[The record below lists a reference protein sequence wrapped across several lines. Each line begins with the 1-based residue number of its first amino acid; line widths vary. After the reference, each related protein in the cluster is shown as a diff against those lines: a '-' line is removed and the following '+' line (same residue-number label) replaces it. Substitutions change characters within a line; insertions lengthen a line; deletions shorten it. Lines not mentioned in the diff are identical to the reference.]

1 MLHGDISNKSAPYV
15 AFDIDSLLFKD
26 EKPNM
31 VSRFLNMFKTDE
43 AIYLSKPL
51 NKEFIKIVERVW
63 YKHNVC
69 VIFTCFSLSSDESK
83 RKLLDIL
90 VEHNIPFTSIDF
102 FNSWEEVRNAPYMYF
117 FTNNENM
124 LSYVSSKHAMKLEN
138 IWEVL

>member
-1 MLHGDISNKSAPYV
+1 MLRNDISNKSAPYI

-43 AIYLSKPL
+43 TKYLSRPL
-51 NKEFIKIVERVW
+51 NEDFIKIVERVW
-63 YKHNVC
+63 HKHNVC
-69 VIFTCFSLSSDESK
+69 VIFTCFSLFTNESQ

-90 VEHNIPFTSIDF
+90 VDRNVPFTKIDF
-102 FNSWEEVRNAPYMYF
+102 FREWDEAREAPYVYF
-117 FTNNENM
+117 FTNNEYL
-124 LSYVSSKHAMKLEN
+124 LSFMSSKHVMKLEN